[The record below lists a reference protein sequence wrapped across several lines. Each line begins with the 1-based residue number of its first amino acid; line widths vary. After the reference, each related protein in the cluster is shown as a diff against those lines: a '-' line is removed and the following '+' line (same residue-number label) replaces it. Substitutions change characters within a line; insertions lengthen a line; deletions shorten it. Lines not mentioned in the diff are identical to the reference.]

1 MTLFSFQSD
10 LDRRSFS
17 PMSTAKTIANLGEIM
32 QLAFVPADFDAAL
45 AFWTDT
51 MGAGPFFALDHVALD
66 DVKYR
71 GEAAVID
78 FSMVIGY
85 WGDLQIELIRQH
97 NDAPSIYKSWRDEG
111 REGLHH
117 VCILVD
123 DMAAARTVCAE
134 AGAIVAQEARVPGGG
149 EVIYVD
155 TGGGPGTMVEILKSS
170 PGGREFFAMMREAAR
185 GWDGS
190 EPLRRLG

>member
-1 MTLFSFQSD
+1 MK
-10 LDRRSFS
+10 
-17 PMSTAKTIANLGEIM
+17 PTIASLGEIM
-32 QLAFVPADFDAAL
+32 QLAYVPEDFDATL
-45 AFWTDT
+45 KFWIETV
-51 MGAGPFFALDHVALD
+51 GAGPFFALDHVRLD

-71 GEAAVID
+71 GAPVEID

-97 NDAPSIYKSWRDEG
+97 NDAPSIYKAWRDDG
-111 REGLHH
+111 AQGLHH

-123 DMAAARTVCAE
+123 DMAHARAVCAD
-134 AGAIVAQEARVPGGG
+134 AGAVVAQEGVVPNGG

-155 TGGGPGTMVEILKSS
+155 TGGGPGTMVEILK
-170 PGGREFFAMMREAAR
+170 PGPGSREFFAMMRDAAR

-190 EPLRRLG
+190 DPVRRLG